1 MSKSVKSCNM
11 TVVKRSL
18 LQEKLDIKKSCV
30 KLHKRAQAVFLCVH
44 ALRMQPRM
52 NVLYKKEQPKRR
64 PQTQNQKIRLHADL
78 SEGHGGDPWDG
89 ARGDIRGLGA
99 RDVRGLGARDVL
111 GVQGACLEVGRAEV
125 GHVEVV
131 RDVLLHSAAQLPA
144 APSADE
150 LSSQRTSTAP
160 CGTPVALSKA
170 AASGAP
176 AIKGKTPVKS
186 TQLDGQ
192 GGKFKL
198 ISKALLTAHNF
209 DLFFKSNH

>member
-1 MSKSVKSCNM
+1 MSKSVKSCTM
-11 TVVKRSL
+11 TVIKRRL
-18 LQEKLDIKKSCV
+18 LRNKLDIKRSCV
-30 KLHKRAQAVFLCVH
+30 KLHKRAQAVLQVVFCVC
-44 ALRMQPRM
+44 ALRIQPRI

-64 PQTQNQKIRLHADL
+64 PQTQNQKIRVHADL

-89 ARGDIRGLGA
+89 AWGDIQGLG
-99 RDVRGLGARDVL
+99 GRDVL
-111 GVQGACLEVGRAEV
+111 GVQGAWLEVGRAEV

-150 LSSQRTSTAP
+150 PSSQHISTAP

-170 AASGAP
+170 AASGAR
-176 AIKGKTPVKS
+176 AIKGKT
-186 TQLDGQ
+186 QLSLMGQ

-198 ISKALLTAHNF
+198 ITKALLIAHNF
-209 DLFFKSNH
+209 DLFFKPNH